1 MSAPFARLQLRQ
13 RVELAAYPIAAAWS
27 PDAAALVIGTGE
39 GQLHLLAR
47 DDKVSSTE
55 LLGEHAG
62 GVLALSWQAAGM
74 RFASSGQDGSVRLW
88 DARTRAATQIHR
100 GPLWVEHLAFSGNGR
115 WLAAAAGRDVLLFDS
130 AGALQHTVTGQPGNI
145 TALAWRPKAQ
155 QLATVSNGGLRLHQ
169 VDKALGLEAYD
180 WAGACLTASWSP
192 DARTLA
198 SGMQDGSLHFWRLA
212 AQEQS
217 QMRGYG
223 AKVAHTGWSANS
235 RYLAS
240 AANQQLVVWDFSG
253 RGPEGSTPLQFDGH
267 SARITSLAYRP
278 AGAQLVTGGRDWRLM
293 LWRPGAHTDPE
304 DAHLLGGEVVLLAWS
319 RDGRWLAAGD
329 SDGTLSIFEF
339 TNG

>member
-1 MSAPFARLQLRQ
+1 MSAPPAQLELRQ
-13 RVELAAYPIAAAWS
+13 RVELKAYPIAAAWS
-27 PDAAALVIGTGE
+27 PDASQLAIGTGE
-39 GQLHLLAR
+39 GQLHALQR
-47 DDKVSSTE
+47 DAAVSTTE

-62 GVLALSWQAAGM
+62 GVLALSWQSAGM
-74 RFASSGQDGSVRLW
+74 LFASSGQDGSVRLW
-88 DARTRAATQIHR
+88 DARTRAATEIHR
-100 GPLWVEHLAFSGNGR
+100 SPHWVEQLGFSGNGR
-115 WLAAAAGRDVLLFDS
+115 WLAAAAARDVLLFNS
-130 AGALQHTVTGQPGNI
+130 AGELQHTVPGQPGNI

-169 VDKALGLEAYD
+169 VDRTLALEAYD

-192 DARTLA
+192 DGRVLA

-212 AQEQS
+212 AREQS

-223 AKVAHTGWSANS
+223 AKVAHTSWSANS

-240 AANQQLVVWDFSG
+240 AASEKLVVWDFSG
-253 RGPEGSTPLQFDGH
+253 RGPEGSAPLELGGH
-267 SARITSLAYRP
+267 SARITSLAFRP
-278 AGAQLVTGGRDWRLM
+278 AGAQLVSGGRDWRLM
-293 LWRPGAHTDPE
+293 MWRPGAHLDPE

-339 TNG
+339 MNT